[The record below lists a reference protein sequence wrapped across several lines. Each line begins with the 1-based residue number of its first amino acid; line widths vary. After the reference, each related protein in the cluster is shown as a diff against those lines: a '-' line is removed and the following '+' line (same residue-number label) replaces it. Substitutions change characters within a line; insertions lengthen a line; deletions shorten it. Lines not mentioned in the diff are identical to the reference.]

1 MKYTFFGDE
10 EHQKTIL
17 PLLKNH
23 EYNEDNPDF
32 VFSLGGDGTILRA
45 VQAYANTNATF
56 IGINMGKL
64 GFYTDFELSEFS
76 DILNQ
81 IENNSY
87 QEVAFSLLEYHLM
100 GAHAT
105 IRGIGLNELA
115 IISPVHT
122 HIIEVDIDG
131 NHFESFRGTGFLIST
146 PTGSTAYNKSCGGSI
161 IDPKIE
167 ALQLTEVAS
176 INNRIYKTL
185 ASPIVFSPETLV
197 QLRSDFTNTFLS
209 VDGIELKAHDIEQID
224 VKLASKKVKFI
235 TRPHY
240 DFWKRVKKSFLN

>member
-1 MKYTFFGDE
+1 MKYAFFGE
-10 EHQKTIL
+10 HEHQKSLI

-23 EYNEDNPDF
+23 VKDEEAPEY

-45 VQAYANTNATF
+45 VQRYAKTNATF

-64 GFYTDFELSEFS
+64 GFYTDFEITEFL
-76 DILNQ
+76 DILKS
-81 IENNSY
+81 IEDGTY
-87 QEVAFSLLEYHLM
+87 QATVFSLLEYQLS
-100 GAHAT
+100 GNDDR
-105 IRGIGLNELA
+105 IVGIGLNELA

-131 NHFESFRGTGFLIST
+131 EHFESFRGTGFLIST

-185 ASPIVFSPETLV
+185 ASPIVFSSETTV
-197 QLRSDFTNTFLS
+197 VLRSDFTNTFLS
-209 VDGIELKAHDIEQID
+209 IDGIELKTSAINQIE
-224 VKLASKKVKFI
+224 VKLATQKVKFV